1 MGNTSSRATI
11 EKEKENENY
20 PKNEIN
26 KNNDKEIIL
35 EHNNNNNNLQLID
48 ILRDDEFWLDA

>member
-11 EKEKENENY
+11 EKENENY
-20 PKNEIN
+20 SKNEIN

-35 EHNNNNNNLQLID
+35 EHNKNNLQIID

>member
-11 EKEKENENY
+11 EKE
-20 PKNEIN
+20 NEIN
-26 KNNDKEIIL
+26 ENNDNENIID
-35 EHNNNNNNLQLID
+35 HNKYNLQLID

>member
-11 EKEKENENY
+11 EKE
-20 PKNEIN
+20 NEIN
-26 KNNDKEIIL
+26 ENNDNENIID
-35 EHNNNNNNLQLID
+35 HNKHNLQLID